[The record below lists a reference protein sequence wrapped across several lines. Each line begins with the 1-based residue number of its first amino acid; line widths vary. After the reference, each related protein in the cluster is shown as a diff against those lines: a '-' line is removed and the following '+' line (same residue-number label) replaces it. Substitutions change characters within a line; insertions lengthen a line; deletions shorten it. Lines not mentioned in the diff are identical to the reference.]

1 MNELIILSKTYSG
14 SNATEIRNYE
24 KSDVP
29 FVLHPDMTKY
39 KGRIFLANRHID
51 IELLFITDGKLKIH
65 LDNDVFYGKSND
77 IIVVNPNV
85 LHNIV
90 PLTDTVTYECIIID
104 RDFFNRHGLSLDNV
118 HVKELIND
126 EFLFDNIRNIK
137 TLMINKPKYYIARVN
152 TYLLNLSLT
161 LLEKYSTEK
170 ESTSDTNTLL
180 TIEKGIE
187 YLNKHFNEQ
196 ITIDDIAEYVGYSKF
211 YFCRR
216 FKEITGYTVTTYI
229 NMKKIK
235 YAKNLLNTSDMNIN
249 EIALKCGFNSVTY
262 FSTTFKKYMG
272 INPSDIKTSKQK

>member
-1 MNELIILSKTYSG
+1 MNELIILSKTYSD

-39 KGRIFLANRHID
+39 KGRIFLVNRHID

-65 LDNDVFYGKSND
+65 LDNDIFYAGIND
-77 IIVVNPNV
+77 IIVINPNV
-85 LHNIV
+85 LHNII
-90 PLTDTVTYECIIID
+90 PLTDTVTYDCIIID
-104 RDFFNRHGLSLDNV
+104 RNFFNSHGLSLDNV

-161 LLEKYSTEK
+161 LLEKYSTEM
-170 ESTSDTNTLL
+170 ESTSNSNTIL
-180 TIEKGIE
+180 TIEQGIK
-187 YLNKHFNEQ
+187 YINNHFNEQ

-216 FKEITGYTVTTYI
+216 FKDITGYTVTTYI
-229 NMKKIK
+229 NMQKIR
-235 YAKNLLNTSDMNIN
+235 YAKNMLNTSNMSIN
-249 EIALKCGFNSVTY
+249 EIASKCGFNSVAY

>member
-65 LDNDVFYGKSND
+65 LDNDVFYGQSND